1 MIQNC
6 NKGTKVVMK
15 KVIMF
20 ISVQILFC
28 LAAFSQSAD
37 KVSQLIQ
44 SQKATYGQVSYLSA
58 VSLGLAQNDSTETEA
73 IDLLR
78 RAGILSNDIPAQK
91 EINYENTAWI
101 LVNTFK
107 ANGSLW
113 LKMFPSPRYA
123 FKLLKAQGII
133 SSAADPHQIPTG
145 RDILNMFTDGMSF
158 YQQKNAHNNME

>member
-58 VSLGLAQNDSTETEA
+58 VSLGLAQNDSTEAEA

-78 RAGILSNDIPAQK
+78 RAGILSN
-91 EINYENTAWI
+91 
-101 LVNTFK
+101 LGRMR
-107 ANGSLW
+107 GS
-113 LKMFPSPRYA
+113 A
-123 FKLLKAQGII
+123 
-133 SSAADPHQIPTG
+133 
-145 RDILNMFTDGMSF
+145 
-158 YQQKNAHNNME
+158 